1 MTCHFPA
8 AESAS
13 SFAVSI
19 LHPPLLASDAE
30 WPAASPS
37 KPQHFW
43 FLVSWGLLGVPVWG
57 QDGAA
62 HIFTGIFAICA
73 TCALSP
79 SVGKTSDYLPLMG
92 LVPCCICPIS
102 S

>member
-43 FLVSWGLLGVPVWG
+43 FLVSWGLLGVPV
-57 QDGAA
+57 
-62 HIFTGIFAICA
+62 
-73 TCALSP
+73 
-79 SVGKTSDYLPLMG
+79 
-92 LVPCCICPIS
+92 
-102 S
+102 